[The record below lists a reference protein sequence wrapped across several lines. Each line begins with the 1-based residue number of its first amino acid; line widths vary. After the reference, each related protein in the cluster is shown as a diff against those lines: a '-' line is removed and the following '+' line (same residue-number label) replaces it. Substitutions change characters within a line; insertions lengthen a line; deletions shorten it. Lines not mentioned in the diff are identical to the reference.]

1 MDIDSFDWK
10 LLDAL
15 QRDSSRTNAELGE
28 LVGLSASQISR
39 RRDRLEAAGVIRGYR
54 ADLDGEKLG
63 FGVTVFIHVTLAAH
77 SAGNAELLRKLFRA
91 TPEIQEAHAMTG
103 ETDYLLRVAI
113 RSLPDLSAF
122 VNETLLPHPAVA
134 RVRSEI
140 VLETIRDERV
150 WGRRS

>member
-1 MDIDSFDWK
+1 MELDTFDFK

-15 QRDSSRTNAELGE
+15 QRDASRTNAELGG

-39 RRDRLEAAGVIRGYR
+39 RRDRLEAEGAIRGYR
-54 ADLDGEKLG
+54 ADLDSAKLG
-63 FGVTVFIHVTLAAH
+63 FAVTVFIHVTLAAH
-77 SAGNAELLRKLFRA
+77 SPGNSDLLRKLIVA

-113 RSLPDLSAF
+113 HGLAELSSF
-122 VNETLLPHPAVA
+122 VNERLLPHKAVA

-140 VLETIRDERV
+140 VLETIKDQRLLDI
-150 WGRRS
+150 